1 MNEGPSATARA
12 HTAEHVLSAV
22 MASLHG
28 SPRNTA
34 AHLGAKKSRV
44 DFPVDR
50 PIDDA
55 DARPI
60 EDAVNAAI
68 RADHPVAVA
77 LLPRADAAERVDLT
91 KVPADADP
99 IRVVRI
105 GDLDETACVGDHV
118 GRTSEIGRFVLRS
131 LTMIDAQTVRIR
143 FGLEA
148 GDAE

>member
-1 MNEGPSATARA
+1 MTEGPDATARA
-12 HTAEHVLSAV
+12 HTAEHILSAV
-22 MASLHG
+22 MAALHG
-28 SPRNTA
+28 SPRNIA

-50 PIDDA
+50 PIDDTA
-55 DARPI
+55 ARPI

-77 LLPRADAAERVDLT
+77 LLSRADAAERIDLT

-118 GRTSEIGRFVLRS
+118 ARTSEIGRFVLRS
-131 LTMIDAQTVRIR
+131 LSMVDAQTVRIR

-148 GDAE
+148 GHAE